1 MPSANEIRA
10 YNTLRLIA
18 LSTSDPLSRTVAL
31 DVLGESED
39 QARHELSQT
48 CWVEDMDN
56 LREAVETNRKSGVIS
71 NESA

>member
-1 MPSANEIRA
+1 MPTTNDISAH
-10 YNTLRLIA
+10 NTLRIIA
-18 LSTSDPLSRTVAL
+18 LSTSDTLAHTIAL

-56 LREAVETNRKSGVIS
+56 LREAVETNFQTKGQ
-71 NESA
+71 